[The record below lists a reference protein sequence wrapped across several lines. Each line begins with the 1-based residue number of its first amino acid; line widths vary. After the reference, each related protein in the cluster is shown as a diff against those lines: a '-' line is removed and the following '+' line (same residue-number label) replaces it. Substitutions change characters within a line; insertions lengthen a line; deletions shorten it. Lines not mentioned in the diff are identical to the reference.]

1 MYNTKINM
9 SNFKALGKLTAL
21 ALAFSLTACHA
32 TIGTPNA
39 IREYHRGING
49 LVAEGKSAPNT
60 TTSYW
65 QTQTAYDGLSL
76 GR

>member
-1 MYNTKINM
+1 MNSKINM
-9 SNFKALGKLTAL
+9 HKFKALGKLAL
-21 ALAFSLTACHA
+21 AAIAFSLTACHA